1 MIADAVAMRNP
12 IRWTKLPF
20 HFDPALLRSDLAAI
34 EDAEWVLHFN
44 QADFAGEWSGVS
56 LRSTS
61 GRANDIAPRGNAD
74 EFIDTPLMA
83 RCPHLSA
90 VIQSLHFPIKGVRLL
105 RLHAGSRVKEHMD
118 RDLGLADGELR
129 IHVPVETNE
138 HVEFIVA
145 NRMLPLKEGE
155 TWYIDFSQPH
165 RIVNGGSTPR
175 THLIIDG
182 NVNEWAKELLLK
194 STCDIVTETFDPPGM
209 LQFDRFR
216 ALVFEDVALQ
226 KELIEIRNPANLVQA
241 VAATGARHGFVF
253 SPEDADS
260 VLQSN
265 RRDWILRT
273 LEI

>member
-1 MIADAVAMRNP
+1 MIAGAVSMQSP
-12 IRWTKLPF
+12 IPWTKLPF

-34 EDAEWVLHFN
+34 EDTEWVLHFN
-44 QADFAGEWSGVS
+44 RADFQGEWSGVS

-61 GRANDIAPRGNAD
+61 GRANDISPRGTAD

-83 RCPHLSA
+83 KCPHLRAAIESF
-90 VIQSLHFPIKGVRLL
+90 HFPIKGVRLL

-145 NRMLPLKEGE
+145 NRLLPLKEGE

-165 RIVNGGSTPR
+165 RIVNGGNMPR

-182 NVNEWAKELLLK
+182 TVNEWAKELLLK
-194 STCDIVTETFDPPGM
+194 STNDIVTETFNPPGM

-216 ALVFEDVALQ
+216 ALVFEDSALQ
-226 KELIEIRNPANLVQA
+226 QEFLDIKNPETLVKA
-241 VAATGARHGFVF
+241 VTAAGERYGFF
-253 SPEDADS
+253 FTTEDVDS
-260 VLQSN
+260 VLQNN